1 MRTIRP
7 LACLAASLALWMA
20 LACPA
25 FGDSGDSGDLYP
37 NPCMPTV
44 DQLEEWEADGSLS
57 QRLDFQDA
65 LDNDEVSPGLV
76 ERALARQSGVNALD
90 DDADW
95 WDQTMA
101 SVGEAHVL
109 GLRVSFPGDEADP
122 DAQFGEGD
130 TLEAFEALLNPSNGD
145 SLFGMPYDTLSDYYY
160 RSSYGRLSIT
170 GEAFDYIAKHERDYY
185 EGDMSLLLVEALDAL
200 DGRLDYADFD
210 ADGDGGIDCVYIHFV
225 APNPQWGTAWWSN
238 EACYM
243 GPETFDGKRPGS
255 FATLHNPCD
264 SQWGVQTIIHETGH
278 ALGLPDLYSY
288 RDQGESTTGRSGC
301 LTFDMMDTNQG
312 DHNALFKWMLGWID
326 DDDVTYIALD
336 ENGAEV
342 RQGQTVVA
350 TYDAQEAEAGIRSTV
365 SAFASD
371 DAAEQGEVLVVSNDV
386 LENGM
391 FGSYYMLQYD
401 RFGGNQSVYYRNEGE
416 GAGENVPLPSGFRV
430 FRVQAGLNAEGNGFE
445 HQNTFGDVH
454 SQLLE
459 LVDPDMEEEHGQLDF
474 STIPQAVGAGHYGC
488 MYYAGDELTP
498 EGYPSTNFN
507 ENIFVGFT
515 GLTFQF
521 ESSDETQGVVNVS
534 YSDDLD
540 PGSVDFSM
548 EDATG
553 RGFFNVDTLVFEAS
567 SAPLLAGN
575 MGLLPRIVSAGSDG
589 IESVDVQYGDIRIR
603 GKEVFLD
610 VYLDAGFVRA
620 DRTYRAVFPAGMFVV
635 GSRDGQDVLSPEV
648 VVELDANEAVANA
661 IEGEF
666 SEVAYEGAPPL
677 VSNIATCD
685 DGGARFV
692 LLDEGANG
700 ELGGFVVHS
709 IDRENPSETEALSVS
724 GMEPPAEQER
734 GDVYLEA
741 LSVEDGLLLVA
752 LVRQSEGEV
761 ECSWVDLADGN
772 VVRSQR
778 MDVQEF
784 WEYRNLILD
793 KPSQGSLGL
802 DLGFGQYF
810 VDAVRYGQGALA
822 LVAEVSFESSGTI
835 YTLIELDAEGAEVA
849 RSVFSPVA
857 GGGGWK
863 EELSVG
869 PDGTIAITSYRP
881 LDERPEAFSVNTV
894 WFFNEEL
901 EFISQTTISSNTA
914 GVWLEDGRWM
924 NTCRAV
930 SSPNV
935 PAGSPVGPG
944 EEGDWNEDGNQ
955 VEGGD
960 FAQSDATHLR
970 YVLVDPISAN
980 EEPKPPVS
988 GDGESSEGANSD
1000 SSGEANGDSAE
1011 RPKATQSLAATGDRV
1026 YALPVALCCIIALF
1040 VGVYAASRLRG
1051 NR

>member
-7 LACLAASLALWMA
+7 LACLAVALAFWMA
-20 LACPA
+20 FACPA
-25 FGDSGDSGDLYP
+25 FGESGGSSESCP
-37 NPCMPTV
+37 NPCVPSSE
-44 DQLEEWEADGSLS
+44 QLKAWDVDGSLS
-57 QRLDFQDA
+57 ERASFQDA
-65 LDNDEVSPGLV
+65 LGNDEVSPELIRQV
-76 ERALARQSGVNALD
+76 LARQSGVNALD

-101 SVGEAHVL
+101 SVGKAHVL

-130 TLEAFEALLNPSNGD
+130 TLDAFEALLNPSNGD

-170 GEAFDYIAKHERDYY
+170 GEAFDYTAKHERDYY
-185 EGDMSLLLVEALDAL
+185 EDDMSLLLVEALEAL

-342 RQGQTVVA
+342 RRGQTVVA

-365 SAFASD
+365 SAFTSD

-391 FGSYYMLQYD
+391 FGSYYMLQYEC
-401 RFGGNQSVYYRNEGE
+401 FGGNQSVCYRSEGE

-430 FRVQAGLNAEGNGFE
+430 FRVQAGLNAEGDEFE
-445 HQNTFGDVH
+445 HSNAFGDVH
-454 SQLLE
+454 GQLLE
-459 LVDPDMEEEHGQLDF
+459 LVDPDMEEKHGQLDF
-474 STIPQAVGAGHYGC
+474 STIPQAIGTGNYGC

-548 EDATG
+548 KDATG
-553 RGFFNVDTLVFEAS
+553 RGFFNVDTFVFEAS
-567 SAPLLAGN
+567 SAPLLAN
-575 MGLLPRIVSAGSDG
+575 DMGLRPRIVSAGADG
-589 IESVDVQYGDIRIR
+589 TETVEAQYGDIRIR
-603 GKEVFLD
+603 GNEVLLD
-610 VYLDAGFVRA
+610 IYLDAGFVRS
-620 DRTYRAVFPAGMFVV
+620 DRTYRAVFPAGMFVI
-635 GSRDGQDVLSPEV
+635 GSRDGQDVLSPELAV
-648 VVELDANEAVANA
+648 DLSVNEAVANA

-666 SEVAYEGAPPL
+666 CEIAYEGAPPL
-677 VSNIATCD
+677 VSNIVACD
-685 DGGARFV
+685 DGMARFV
-692 LLDEGANG
+692 LFDERANG
-700 ELGGFVVHS
+700 GSGGFVVHS
-709 IDRENPSETEALSVS
+709 IDRENPSKTGALAIS
-724 GMEPPAEQER
+724 GMGSPAEQER
-734 GDVYLEA
+734 GDVFLEA
-741 LSVEDGLLLVA
+741 LSAEDGLLLVA
-752 LVRQSEGEV
+752 LVRQSEGEA
-761 ECSWVDLADGN
+761 ECSWVDSADGS

-793 KPSQGSLGL
+793 KPSQDSLGL
-802 DLGFGQYF
+802 DLEFGQYF
-810 VDAVRYGQGALA
+810 VDAVRYGRGALA
-822 LVAEVSFESSGTI
+822 LIAEVSFESSGTI
-835 YTLIELDAEGAEVA
+835 YTLIEIDAKGAEVA
-849 RSVFSPVA
+849 RSAFSPVA

-869 PDGTIAITSYRP
+869 LDGAIAITSYRP
-881 LDERPEAFSVNTV
+881 FDGRSEAFSGNTV

-955 VEGGD
+955 VGGGD
-960 FAQSDATHLR
+960 FAQSDATRLR
-970 YVLVDPISAN
+970 YVLIDPISAD
-980 EEPKPPVS
+980 EEPKPPVP
-988 GDGESSEGANSD
+988 GDGD
-1000 SSGEANGDSAE
+1000 SVEDANGGSVG
-1011 RPKATQSLAATGDRV
+1011 RPDAAQSLAATGDGV
-1026 YALPVALCCIIALF
+1026 YALSVALCCIIALF
-1040 VGVYAASRLRG
+1040 AGIYAASRLRG